1 MAINKMLMDTFATS
15 AAQVIQEMLDHAQLD
30 ATERSAIDDGQL
42 RRVRGIT
49 GALQSALNAAAERPG
64 MIPGAPTPFAPLTPP
79 PPPTLPMKLPL
90 AARR

>member
-15 AAQVIQEMLDHAQLD
+15 AAQVIQEMLDHAQLGH
-30 ATERSAIDDGQL
+30 AERSAIDEGQL

-49 GALQSALNAAAERPG
+49 GALQSALNAAAERPAG
-64 MIPGAPTPFAPLTPP
+64 LPGTPTPMAPLTPT